1 MVEQKIKIDA
11 QRLWTR
17 LNTVGGI
24 GADPRGGVSR
34 FAWEP
39 AYRQAVEL
47 LLAWIGQAGLEGRI
61 DTVGNVFARLPGTD
75 PDAPAVLSGSHF
87 DTVPQGGYFD
97 GLAGVMGSLE
107 ALVSIKESGL
117 PHRRPLELVAF
128 INEEASQFLGGT
140 FGSKAM
146 CGMLPADYAA
156 TLRHRQ
162 TGQLLA
168 DAMRECGL
176 GLDPDDFAASR
187 IDPARYYAF
196 VEMHIEQ
203 GRRLLDKGLPLAVVT
218 SVAGIKQFYITIHGE
233 EAHAGGM
240 AMKDRHDAMAAAAAI
255 AAQVERLA
263 LNTGA
268 DTRGTVG
275 YIEAHPAEHNII
287 ADKCVVPVDFRAED
301 DGIWAQL
308 YTDLMDFTKAQCEQ
322 RGLTWTVHATCDLAP
337 AHCAPE
343 LRDVMATAAAALGIP
358 HDQMISFPAHDAIN
372 LSRLMPMGMLFLRS
386 SNGGVSHCP
395 EEFTT
400 RDDLA
405 AGTQVL
411 AQTLYTAASRDLF
424 KEEKA

>member
-1 MVEQKIKIDA
+1 
-11 QRLWTR
+11 
-17 LNTVGGI
+17 
-24 GADPRGGVSR
+24 
-34 FAWEP
+34 
-39 AYRQAVEL
+39 
-47 LLAWIGQAGLEGRI
+47 
-61 DTVGNVFARLPGTD
+61 
-75 PDAPAVLSGSHF
+75 
-87 DTVPQGGYFD
+87 
-97 GLAGVMGSLE
+97 MGSLE

-176 GLDPDDFAASR
+176 GLDPDNFAASR

-343 LRDVMATAAAALGIP
+343 LRDVMAKAAAALGIP

-411 AQTLYTAASRDLF
+411 AQTLYAAASRDLF

>member
-1 MVEQKIKIDA
+1 MEQKIRIDA
-11 QRLWTR
+11 QRLWSR

-39 AYRQAVEL
+39 AYREAVEL
-47 LLAWIGQAGLEGRI
+47 LLEWLAAAGLEARI

-75 PDAPAVLSGSHF
+75 PHAPAVLSGSHF
-87 DTVPQGGYFD
+87 DTVPQGGFFD
-97 GLAGVMGSLE
+97 GLAGVMGALE
-107 ALVSIKESGL
+107 ALIAIKESGL
-117 PHRRPLELVAF
+117 AHKRPLELVAF

-146 CGMLPADYAA
+146 CGMLPADYAH

-168 DAMRECGL
+168 DAMREAGL
-176 GLDPDDFAASR
+176 GLDPDDLAGSK
-187 IDPARYYAF
+187 IDPQQYYAF

-203 GRRLLDKGLPLAVVT
+203 GRYLLDKGLPLSVVT
-218 SVAGIKQFYITIHGE
+218 SVAGIKQFYITLHGV

-255 AAQVERLA
+255 AAEVERLA
-263 LNTGA
+263 LSTSA

-301 DGIWAQL
+301 DVKWEKL
-308 YTDLMDFTKAQCEQ
+308 YTDLMDFTKTQCEK
-322 RGLTWTVHATCDLAP
+322 RGLTWSVHTTCDLAP
-337 AHCAPE
+337 AHCAPA
-343 LRDVMATAAAALGIP
+343 LMDVMENAARALEIP
-358 HDQMISFPAHDAIN
+358 HDQMISFPAHDAMN
-372 LSRLMPMGMLFLRS
+372 MSRLLPMAMLFLRS

-400 RDDLA
+400 KDDLA

-411 AQTLYTAASRDLF
+411 AQTLYEAASRDLF
-424 KEEKA
+424 EEEKP